1 MADGSSPAQ
10 STLSQAERRLVDVGI
25 DISARPPVGSELS
38 FVHAGFTQVSLP
50 RTKCD
55 GREYFHRIGDTWLR
69 LTAGSISFDGAE
81 ILCDLPYGAL
91 ARLALARINTHV
103 VRTGSREVPIASSAA
118 SWLRSL
124 GKSESKGHSDR
135 ARKML
140 GDLAA
145 CHLVLGR
152 GNRTTKESIV
162 RSVQGW
168 ALGPDGRQ
176 WPTSIEVTRDYF
188 EDLKNHAVPLD
199 FRALKVLSGSS
210 LALDIYTWLSYRLH
224 RVTTPTRISWAAI
237 EAQFAAAD
245 EGVGEWRGSWRRAFR
260 RQLNSV
266 LAVYAGQAVTTDSFG
281 VVIRHCKPP
290 VAPSAVDK
298 ACG

>member
-10 STLSQAERRLVDVGI
+10 SKFSLAERRLVDAGI
-25 DISARPPVGSELS
+25 EISARPPSGSELS

-50 RTKCD
+50 RTKCAS
-55 GREYFHRIGDTWLR
+55 REYFHRIGDTWVR
-69 LTAGSISFDGAE
+69 LTAGSISIDGAE
-81 ILCDLPYGAL
+81 TRCDLPYGAL

-118 SWLRSL
+118 SWLRTL
-124 GKSESKGHSDR
+124 GKSESKGHLDR
-135 ARKML
+135 ARKTL
-140 GDLAA
+140 GDLSA
-145 CHLVLGR
+145 CHLTLGR

-162 RSVQGW
+162 RSVNGW
-168 ALGPDGRQ
+168 AQGPDGRQ
-176 WPTSIEVTRDYF
+176 WPTAIEVTRDYF

-199 FRALKVLSGSS
+199 FRALQVLAGSS

-237 EAQFAAAD
+237 EAQFAAAED
-245 EGVGEWRGSWRRAFR
+245 GVEEWRGSWRRAFR
-260 RQLNSV
+260 RQLHAV
-266 LAVYAGQAVTTDSFG
+266 QAVYAGEAVTTDSFG
-281 VVIRHCKPP
+281 VVIKHCKPP
-290 VAPSAVDK
+290 VPPSAVDK

>member
-1 MADGSSPAQ
+1 MPDGSTPAH
-10 STLSQAERRLVDVGI
+10 STLSPAERRRI
-25 DISARPPVGSELS
+25 DAALEISARPPSGAELS

-69 LTAGSISFDGAE
+69 LTAGSISIDGTE
-81 ILCDLPYGAL
+81 TLCDLPYGAL

-103 VRTGSREVPIASSAA
+103 VRTGSREVPVASSAA

-124 GKSESKGHSDR
+124 GKSESKAHSDR
-135 ARKML
+135 ARKTL
-140 GDLAA
+140 GDLSA
-145 CHLVLGR
+145 CHLTLGR

-162 RSVQGW
+162 RSVHGW
-168 ALGPDGRQ
+168 AEGPDGRQ
-176 WPTSIEVTRDYF
+176 WPTAIEVTRDYF

-199 FRALKVLSGSS
+199 FRALQVLAGSS

-224 RVTTPTRISWAAI
+224 RVTTPTRISWGAL

-245 EGVGEWRGSWRRAFR
+245 EGIGDWRGSWRRAFR
-260 RQLNSV
+260 RQLAAV
-266 LAVYAGQAVTTDSFG
+266 QAVYAREAVTADAFG
-281 VVIRHCKPP
+281 VVIKHCKPP
-290 VAPSAVDK
+290 VPPSAVDK

>member
-10 STLSQAERRLVDVGI
+10 STLSPAERRLIDVGI
-25 DISARPPVGSELS
+25 FTSARPPCGAELS
-38 FVHAGFTQVSLP
+38 FMHAGFTQVSLP

-69 LTAGSISFDGAE
+69 LTAGSISIDGKE
-81 ILCDLPYGAL
+81 IPCDLPYGAL
-91 ARLALARINTHV
+91 SRLALARINTHV
-103 VRTGSREVPIASSAA
+103 VRTGSREVPIARSAA

-140 GDLAA
+140 GDLSA
-145 CHLVLGR
+145 CQLTLGR

-162 RSVQGW
+162 RCVQGW
-168 ALGPDGRQ
+168 AAGPDGRQ
-176 WPTSIEVTRDYF
+176 WPTAIEVTRDYA

-199 FRALKVLSGSS
+199 FRALQALSGSS

-224 RVTTPTRISWAAI
+224 RVKTTERISWGAI
-237 EAQFAAAD
+237 EAQFATAD

-260 RQLNSV
+260 RQLRAV
-266 LAVYAGQAVTTDSFG
+266 QAVYAGEAVTTDTVG
-281 VVIRHCKPP
+281 VVIKHCKPP

-298 ACG
+298 ACE